1 MLKNLKNK
9 EPVVVSYFHNSITAW
24 VVLSISLV
32 LTIAAWNISDSY
44 IESRAKDKFNF
55 EVEKTSQAIYKR
67 MEAYEQVLRGGV
79 GLFNASK
86 NVSRSE
92 WKSYVSTL
100 LIDTYWP
107 GIQGVGYAQMFS
119 AEELEAH
126 ENEIRQQGFP
136 DYLVTPAG
144 SREQYSAII
153 YLEPFSSRNLRAFG
167 YDMYSNPIRREAM
180 HRAAKEG
187 QPALSGR
194 VTLVQET
201 NKDIQAGFL
210 VYLPLY
216 HTNMSLITPEE
227 RLAALRGFVYSPFRA
242 KDLFHGI
249 SNIKEQLIEYKIFDG
264 DSTEAEELLYDSTQN
279 NGMNELSPPLF
290 TITKSLHLQGRN
302 WTAQFT
308 GYAELNKKLGII
320 QPAYIAALGLMVDIL
335 LFLVILSLSKN
346 RNSVVTYS
354 QEISLM
360 AQELTKTEQRL
371 KHTHAIAKIG
381 SWHLNIITNDL
392 TWSDET
398 YKIFNLL
405 PGSPIDYPRFFS
417 MIHPEEIEKVD
428 KAWQD
433 ALAGVPYDLEHKIW
447 AGNEL
452 RWVHEKAE
460 IIFDDN
466 SVPIEA
472 NGSVQD
478 ITERK
483 HSEHELYLAK
493 RVFSSAREGII
504 ITDADADIVDVNSMF
519 SEITGFSHD
528 ELIGRNPRIL
538 GSGEHSIDEFKAM
551 WEALDKTDFW
561 QGELWNKTKK
571 GRRYLARNIISTVR
585 DAQTNKIL
593 NYVGLVS
600 DVTDNLKQQEKM
612 EHLAHHDSLT
622 NLPNRYT
629 FMEQLNKAIAHAKR
643 QKNMM
648 ALAFIDLDD
657 FKPVNDQYGHAMG
670 DKVLI
675 KVGEKLNSN
684 LREEDCIARL
694 GGDEFAMMITG
705 QKNINE
711 IQLFM
716 ERILNKLTKPYIIDN
731 IEIKISA
738 SIGVALYPDHAT
750 TADQLLR
757 IADKAMYKAKA
768 SGRNRVSINHE

>member
-1 MLKNLKNK
+1 MLNPIKPKI
-9 EPVVVSYFHNSITAW
+9 VDYFHNSITAW
-24 VVLSISLV
+24 VVLSVSLI
-32 LTIAAWNISDSY
+32 LTIAAWNISNTY
-44 IESRAKDKFNF
+44 IESRSKDKFNF

-79 GLFNASK
+79 GLFNASEF
-86 NVSRSE
+86 VSRSD

-107 GIQGVGYAQMFS
+107 GIQGIGYAQMFS
-119 AEELEAH
+119 AEELDAH
-126 ENEIRQQGFP
+126 ENKIRQQGFP

-180 HRAAKEG
+180 QRAAQEG

-216 HTNMSLITPEE
+216 HTNMSLITPDE

-242 KDLFHGI
+242 KDLFHGML
-249 SNIKEQLIEYKIFDG
+249 NIKNQLIDYKIFDG
-264 DSTEAEELLYDSTQN
+264 DSTEAEQLLYDSTQDKAFKN
-279 NGMNELSPPLF
+279 DQPPLF
-290 TITKSLHLQGRN
+290 TITKSLHLQGRD
-302 WTAQFT
+302 WTAQFI
-308 GYAELNKKLGII
+308 GYKELNNKLDIV
-320 QPAYIAALGLMVDIL
+320 QPSYVAVLGLMVDIL

-346 RNSVVTYS
+346 RKSVLAHS
-354 QEISLM
+354 QKMSLM
-360 AQELTKTEQRL
+360 TKELAITEQRL

-381 SWHLNIITNDL
+381 SWHLNIITNEL

-398 YKIFNLL
+398 YKMFNLL
-405 PGSPIDYPRFFS
+405 PGSPMDYSRFIS
-417 MIHPEEIEKVD
+417 LIHPDDIERVK

-433 ALAGVPYDLEHKIW
+433 ALAGVPYDIEHKIL
-447 AGNEL
+447 AANEL

-460 IIFDDN
+460 IIYDVN
-466 SVPIEA
+466 SEPIEA

-483 HSEHELYLAK
+483 KTEHELYLAK
-493 RVFSSAREGII
+493 RVFFNAREGII
-504 ITDADADIVDVNSMF
+504 ITDTEANIVDANPMF
-519 SEITGFSHD
+519 SEITGFSHK
-528 ELIGRNPRIL
+528 ELVGRNPSIL
-538 GSGEHSIDEFKAM
+538 SSGEHSNDEFKAM
-551 WEALDKTDFW
+551 WEALNNTDFW
-561 QGELWNKTKK
+561 QGDFWNKTKS
-571 GRRYLARNIISTVR
+571 GRRFLARNIISTVR
-585 DAQTNKIL
+585 DSKTNKVL
-593 NYVGLVS
+593 NYVGLLS
-600 DVTDNLKQQEKM
+600 DVTEDLKQQEKM

-643 QKNMM
+643 QKNMV

-657 FKPVNDQYGHAMG
+657 FKPINDQYGHDVG

-675 KVGEKLNSN
+675 NVGEKLNFN

-694 GGDEFAMMITG
+694 GGDEFAMMITE
-705 QKNINE
+705 QQSVNE

-716 ERILNKLTKPYIIDN
+716 ERILDKLTEPYFVDS
-731 IEIKISA
+731 IEIEISA
-738 SIGVALYPDHAT
+738 SIGVALYPNHAT
-750 TADQLLR
+750 TAEQLLR
-757 IADKAMYKAKA
+757 IADQAMYKAKT
-768 SGRNRVSINHE
+768 SGRNQVSMNHS

>member
-1 MLKNLKNK
+1 MLNPIKPKI
-9 EPVVVSYFHNSITAW
+9 VDYFHNSITAW
-24 VVLSISLV
+24 VVLSVSLI
-32 LTIAAWNISDSY
+32 LTIAAWNISNTY
-44 IESRAKDKFNF
+44 IESRSKDKFNF

-79 GLFNASK
+79 GLFNASEF
-86 NVSRSE
+86 VSRSD

-107 GIQGVGYAQMFS
+107 GIQGIGYAQMFS
-119 AEELEAH
+119 AEELDAH
-126 ENEIRQQGFP
+126 ENKIRQQGFP

-180 HRAAKEG
+180 QRAAQEG

-216 HTNMSLITPEE
+216 HTNMSLITPDE

-242 KDLFHGI
+242 KDLFHGML
-249 SNIKEQLIEYKIFDG
+249 NIKNQLIDYKIFDG
-264 DSTEAEELLYDSTQN
+264 DSTEAEQLLYDSTQDKAFKN
-279 NGMNELSPPLF
+279 DQPPLF
-290 TITKSLHLQGRN
+290 TITKSLHLQGRD
-302 WTAQFT
+302 WTAQFI
-308 GYAELNKKLGII
+308 GYKELNNKLDIV
-320 QPAYIAALGLMVDIL
+320 QPSYVAVLGLMVDIL

-346 RNSVVTYS
+346 RKSVLAHS
-354 QEISLM
+354 QKMSLM
-360 AQELTKTEQRL
+360 TKELAITEQRL

-381 SWHLNIITNDL
+381 SWHLNIITNEL

-398 YKIFNLL
+398 YKMFNLL
-405 PGSPIDYPRFFS
+405 PGSPMDYSRFIS
-417 MIHPEEIEKVD
+417 LIHPDDIERVK

-433 ALAGVPYDLEHKIW
+433 ALAGVPYDIEHKIL
-447 AGNEL
+447 AVNEL

-460 IIFDDN
+460 IIYDVN
-466 SVPIEA
+466 SEPIEA

-483 HSEHELYLAK
+483 KTEHELYLAK
-493 RVFSSAREGII
+493 RVFSNAREGII
-504 ITDADADIVDVNSMF
+504 ITDTEANIVDVNPMF
-519 SEITGFSHD
+519 SEITGFSHK
-528 ELIGRNPRIL
+528 ELVGRNPSIL
-538 GSGEHSIDEFKAM
+538 SSGEHSNDEFKAM
-551 WEALDKTDFW
+551 WEALNNTDFW
-561 QGELWNKTKK
+561 QGDFWNKTKS
-571 GRRYLARNIISTVR
+571 GRRFLARNIISTVR
-585 DAQTNKIL
+585 DSKTNKVL
-593 NYVGLVS
+593 NYVGLLS
-600 DVTDNLKQQEKM
+600 DVTEDLKQQEKM

-643 QKNMM
+643 QKNMV

-657 FKPVNDQYGHAMG
+657 FKPINDQYGHDVG

-675 KVGEKLNSN
+675 NVGEKLNFN

-694 GGDEFAMMITG
+694 GGDEFAMMITE
-705 QKNINE
+705 QQSVNE

-716 ERILNKLTKPYIIDN
+716 ERILDKLTEPYFVDS
-731 IEIKISA
+731 IEIEISA
-738 SIGVALYPDHAT
+738 SIGVALYPNHAT
-750 TADQLLR
+750 TAEQLLR
-757 IADKAMYKAKA
+757 IADQAMYKAKT
-768 SGRNRVSINHE
+768 SGRNQVSMNHS

>member
-1 MLKNLKNK
+1 MLNPIKPKI
-9 EPVVVSYFHNSITAW
+9 VDYFHNSITAW
-24 VVLSISLV
+24 VVLSVSLI
-32 LTIAAWNISDSY
+32 LTIAAWNISNTY
-44 IESRAKDKFNF
+44 IESRSKDKFNF

-79 GLFNASK
+79 GLFNASEF
-86 NVSRSE
+86 VSRSD

-107 GIQGVGYAQMFS
+107 GIQGIGYAQMFS
-119 AEELEAH
+119 AEELDAH
-126 ENEIRQQGFP
+126 ENKIRQQGFP

-180 HRAAKEG
+180 QRAAQEG

-216 HTNMSLITPEE
+216 HTNMSLITPDE

-242 KDLFHGI
+242 KDLFHGML
-249 SNIKEQLIEYKIFDG
+249 NIKNQLIDYKIFDG
-264 DSTEAEELLYDSTQN
+264 DSTEAEQLLYDSTQDKAFKN
-279 NGMNELSPPLF
+279 DQPPLF
-290 TITKSLHLQGRN
+290 TITKSLHLQGRD
-302 WTAQFT
+302 WTAQFI
-308 GYAELNKKLGII
+308 GYKELNNKLDIV
-320 QPAYIAALGLMVDIL
+320 QPSYVAVLGLMVDIL

-346 RNSVVTYS
+346 RKSVLAHS
-354 QEISLM
+354 QKMSLM
-360 AQELTKTEQRL
+360 TKELAITEQRL

-381 SWHLNIITNDL
+381 SWHLNIITNEL

-398 YKIFNLL
+398 YKMFNLL
-405 PGSPIDYPRFFS
+405 PGSPMDYSRFIS
-417 MIHPEEIEKVD
+417 LIHPDDIERVK

-433 ALAGVPYDLEHKIW
+433 ALAGVPYDIEHKIL
-447 AGNEL
+447 AVNEL

-460 IIFDDN
+460 IIYDVN
-466 SVPIEA
+466 SEPIEA

-483 HSEHELYLAK
+483 KTEHELYLAK
-493 RVFSSAREGII
+493 RVFSNAREGII
-504 ITDADADIVDVNSMF
+504 ITDTEANIVDVNPMF
-519 SEITGFSHD
+519 SEITGFSHK
-528 ELIGRNPRIL
+528 ELVGRNPSIL
-538 GSGEHSIDEFKAM
+538 SSGEHSNDEFKAM
-551 WEALDKTDFW
+551 WEALNNTDFW
-561 QGELWNKTKK
+561 QGDFWNKTKS
-571 GRRYLARNIISTVR
+571 GRRFLARNIISTVR
-585 DAQTNKIL
+585 DSKTNKVL
-593 NYVGLVS
+593 NYVGLLS
-600 DVTDNLKQQEKM
+600 DVTEDLKQQEKM

-643 QKNMM
+643 QKNMV

-657 FKPVNDQYGHAMG
+657 FKPINDQYGHDVG

-675 KVGEKLNSN
+675 NVGEKLNFN

-694 GGDEFAMMITG
+694 GGDEFAMMITE
-705 QKNINE
+705 QQSVNE

-716 ERILNKLTKPYIIDN
+716 ERILDKLTEPYFVDN
-731 IEIKISA
+731 IEIEISA
-738 SIGVALYPDHAT
+738 SIGVALYPNHAT
-750 TADQLLR
+750 TAEQLLR
-757 IADKAMYKAKA
+757 IADQAMYKAKT
-768 SGRNRVSINHE
+768 SGRNQVSMNHS